1 MWPSV
6 VWYWRA
12 TAVTE
17 ECYKTQA
24 GNSMLY
30 AVLITKISEAQLNGL

>member
-6 VWYWRA
+6 VWYWRD
-12 TAVTE
+12 TAITE
-17 ECYKTQA
+17 ERFKTQA

-30 AVLITKISEAQLNGL
+30 AVLITKMSEAQLNDL